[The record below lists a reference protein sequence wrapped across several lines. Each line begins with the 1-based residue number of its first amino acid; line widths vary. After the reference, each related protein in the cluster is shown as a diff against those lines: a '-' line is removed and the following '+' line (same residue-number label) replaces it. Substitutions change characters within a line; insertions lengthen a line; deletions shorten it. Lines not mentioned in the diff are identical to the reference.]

1 VRAQIPIIIAAVLL
15 LALTVTTIYYT
26 TSTLTYT
33 GVVKYENTESVTWE
47 DLSNQLLSILISSL
61 AAANTNA
68 SNKFTNTY
76 WNRGSLDAVRESSST
91 ITRTCVL
98 ADDESRNSCS
108 SCGGSY
114 GVIWICE
121 WWGCYPLV
129 TCTIALNSYNYDD
142 FVCIGLCNANYNLS
156 GVSQARY
163 NWISALNYS
172 TFSYTSAL
180 REAISSSIG
189 NWSSIISSYGFTVY
203 NTGNNPN
210 INYTINVSSSPGDYA
225 SSCSTSTAKLRISL
239 SLDVFSVTMGYRRV
253 NYYIEAGYNTTF
265 CMGLWLNDGIL
276 LPVYVSAYLDLNGDR
291 STYIVSPEQVMLIL
305 NSTVL
310 KRLRFLNT
318 SDGNVALKPYAS
330 YYMSNGTVLLYFKI
344 PVTND
349 YINKTWEQVAVFW
362 RSLLLSCIY
371 CDDTFQP
378 LTSINS
384 ITSGNTCGTTTPS
397 VTLAYLIPGII
408 RVNINGLDVF
418 NGVKII
424 LKYYAN
430 TKPNNGDWLDSIPFD
445 FYGDERASFP
455 SFIQ

>member
-33 GVVKYENTESVTWE
+33 GVVKYESTESVTWGS
-47 DLSNQLLSILISSL
+47 LSDQVLSILISSL

-68 SNKFTNTY
+68 SNRFTNTY
-76 WNRGSLDAVRESSST
+76 WSRGSLDAVQESSVSRQRICPYKST
-91 ITRTCVL
+91 LDGRPPGP
-98 ADDESRNSCS
+98 CS

-114 GVIWICE
+114 DSKQK
-121 WWGCYPLV
+121 
-129 TCTIALNSYNYDD
+129 TCTIDLNLYNYDD
-142 FVCIGLCNANYNLS
+142 FVCIGLCNANYTS
-156 GVSQARY
+156 RGISWAIG
-163 NWISALNYS
+163 NWTSALNDS
-172 TFSYTSAL
+172 TVSYTSAL
-180 REAISSSIG
+180 REAISSSISK
-189 NWSSIISSYGFTVY
+189 WSSIISSYGFTVY
-203 NTGNNPN
+203 NRDVN
-210 INYTINVSSSPGDYA
+210 ISYTINVSSSPGGYA
-225 SSCSTSTAKLRISL
+225 SSCSTSTAKLRVSL

-253 NYYIEAGYNTTF
+253 NYYIEAGYNATF
-265 CMGLWLNDGIL
+265 CMGLWLYDGIL

-291 STYIVSPEQVMLIL
+291 STYIVSPEQVMLVL

-310 KRLRFLNT
+310 KRLSFLNT
-318 SDGNVALKPYAS
+318 SNGNVALKPYAS

-344 PVTND
+344 PAKDTN
-349 YINKTWEQVAVFW
+349 TWNQEVVVW
-362 RSLLLSCIY
+362 RDLVLSCAY

-378 LTSINS
+378 LTSINT
-384 ITSGNTCGTTTPS
+384 IDTRRNPCGDTTPS

-424 LKYYAN
+424 LKHYVN
-430 TKPNNGDWLDSIPFD
+430 TNYGDWLDSIPFD

-455 SFIQ
+455 PFIQ